1 MRNTRIR
8 IARRH
13 LPLEQCWAR
22 SRNCCD
28 ILLPVTTWRRLAIPA
43 VVVGGSLAATFALA
57 IRATGGWGGPR
68 GWSTTSVY
76 DHAAFVLVVAC
87 ALGGLLLTSTEVQFR
102 LAGGGMAAVAG
113 VGLAGTGV
121 TAHRRWYT
129 SGGFNIS
136 AKNLDDLRLMAVVL
150 AVAGALAAA
159 AGLVTLWPVLLP
171 RLGPVAVAL
180 SLVAVV
186 GVPLVMGHDPGSALL
201 TSTGAHTLMYGLP
214 WSLAVLIV
222 ATTEGALNRAVIGV
236 AVLHLTVVAVDKY
249 PMISAP
255 HRTLGVA
262 FGVALL
268 AFAWLCSR
276 PNSVGRWNRAA
287 LRSAHVTSA
296 Q

>member
-1 MRNTRIR
+1 
-8 IARRH
+8 
-13 LPLEQCWAR
+13 
-22 SRNCCD
+22 
-28 ILLPVTTWRRLAIPA
+28 
-43 VVVGGSLAATFALA
+43 
-57 IRATGGWGGPR
+57 
-68 GWSTTSVY
+68 
-76 DHAAFVLVVAC
+76 
-87 ALGGLLLTSTEVQFR
+87 
-102 LAGGGMAAVAG
+102 MAAVAG

-129 SGGFNIS
+129 SGGFVAP

-186 GVPLVMGHDPGSALL
+186 GVPLVMGHDPGSGLL
-201 TSTGAHTLMYGLP
+201 TSTGAHTLMYGFP

-236 AVLHLTVVAVDKY
+236 TVLHLAFVAVDKY

-262 FGVALL
+262 FSTALL
-268 AFAWLCSR
+268 AIGWLRSR
-276 PNSVGRWNRAA
+276 PNSVGRWNRAVF
-287 LRSAHVTSA
+287 RSAHVTSA